1 MTRKRKTHTDK
12 DIQFMERI
20 YVQCTDYIPIGI
32 KPHDNLYLLQDMMK
46 TKPSF
51 EISTDKNYKKL
62 YEYAFLCGFYSA
74 IQFHNE
80 KETERKNIKD
90 FLKADAERI
99 QKEKEANKN
108 YNWFTENKN

>member
-12 DIQFMERI
+12 DLQFMERI
-20 YVQCTDYIPIGI
+20 YVRCAEYIPLGI

-51 EISTDKNYKKL
+51 EISTDKNYKQL

-80 KETERKNIKD
+80 KITEQEHIKA
-90 FLKADAERI
+90 FIKASRD
-99 QKEKEANKN
+99 KTKDH
-108 YNWFTENKN
+108 YNWFTENKGV

>member
-1 MTRKRKTHTDK
+1 MSRKRKTHTDK
-12 DIQFMERI
+12 DMQFMERI
-20 YVQCTDYIPIGI
+20 YVRCAEYIPLGI

-80 KETERKNIKD
+80 KITEQEHIKA
-90 FLKADAERI
+90 FIKASR
-99 QKEKEANKN
+99 EKPKDH
-108 YNWFTENKN
+108 YNWFTENKGV